1 MHQKPQNKSN
11 QPKPIEI
18 SSELKER
25 LERKRRASD
34 VNIGYEVTEE
44 QVQIAEFGQ
53 YYGWGGVMAILNN
66 EIDTSTFQWLLQAA
80 RKNKARQLYENM
92 NGTYLATLA
101 VKTDTPEKYFEKFTK
116 QYKDNMKADL

>member
-34 VNIGYEVTEE
+34 LNIGFEVTEE
-44 QVQIAEFGQ
+44 QLQIAEFGKH
-53 YYGWGGVMAILNN
+53 YGWDGVMAVLNN
-66 EIDTSTFQWLLQAA
+66 EIDTPTFQWLLAAA
-80 RKNKARQLYENM
+80 RREHIRELYEQANITFYA
-92 NGTYLATLA
+92 NLA
-101 VKTDTPEKYFEKFTK
+101 VKTDTPTKYFEKFTK